1 MNSAFVLCEE
11 LCRSRR
17 ICTILHILLSLKAKI
32 FFGKLE
38 SSSAPPQNSGASQL
52 KKGHNL

>member
-17 ICTILHILLSLKAKI
+17 ICIILHILLSLKAKI
-32 FFGKLE
+32 LLGK
-38 SSSAPPQNSGASQL
+38 SSSAPPQNSGAYQL

>member
-17 ICTILHILLSLKAKI
+17 ICTILHILLSLKAKT
-32 FFGKLE
+32 FLG
-38 SSSAPPQNSGASQL
+38 NW
-52 KKGHNL
+52 NLPVHPLRTLALLN